1 MAETTSGKVPQRRH
15 WRRVLAI
22 AGLAAVVAIFAVAL
36 LRLHV
41 APRRSGPL
49 EARMDLAAGEVFV
62 EQQGKRVRAGSG
74 AALLASA
81 KVTTGPGSRALLRLS
96 DGAALF
102 LRGGTS
108 LQLTADG
115 TALEA
120 GEVWLEVPAV
130 DRKPGVLSLGEATVS
145 AAESGLS
152 IRRDAKESSVY
163 VARGLAHVS
172 APGGRVEVRAG
183 ERALRT
189 RPVPY
194 PTAHAVRA

>member
-1 MAETTSGKVPQRRH
+1 VP
-15 WRRVLAI
+15 V
-22 AGLAAVVAIFAVAL
+22 
-36 LRLHV
+36 
-41 APRRSGPL
+41 
-49 EARMDLAAGEVFV
+49 
-62 EQQGKRVRAGSG
+62 
-74 AALLASA
+74 
-81 KVTTGPGSRALLRLS
+81 
-96 DGAALF
+96 
-102 LRGGTS
+102 
-108 LQLTADG
+108 
-115 TALEA
+115 
-120 GEVWLEVPAV
+120 V